1 MNPREIIG
9 SSKRWLVRQEVL
21 YLSLLAMLIGVLSG
35 YAALLLRFGIEWVA
49 MLWTGEIAWDRALD
63 TIPWYIF
70 LLAPTS
76 AGLIVG
82 MINGN
87 LLKGNEIRGVAGVL
101 ADLVERGGRINRKQ
115 MITES
120 VGTAV
125 SIGGGASLGREG
137 PTVALGAVIASEVGH
152 RLGLNEHQVR
162 TLIGCGVAA
171 GIAASFNTP
180 IAGVLFAL
188 EVILADYAVATF
200 SPIVISSVIAT
211 VISRS
216 ELGNF
221 PAFLI
226 PEYHLVSTWEIGV
239 YVAIGLACGLIA
251 AALIALMGRL
261 RMILVR
267 IVPDRRFRPMLAG
280 FLIGL
285 IGLAVPYVMSIGYGT
300 VGNILLER
308 VDPVLFGVGFPLG
321 AFLAIVL
328 VGKLLATALSF
339 SAGFPGGLLGPAI
352 FLGAVVGAL
361 FGDIVHSFAPSFTES
376 YGAYALVACGAL
388 TAAALQAPIT
398 IMLMVFELSADYR
411 IMLPLMAA
419 CIVATLIKRA
429 FGHESVFTEA
439 LEERG
444 IETGWGLEQSWM
456 RAVKVSRIQWRPIP
470 SIPAHTKLVDLKRI
484 YVDSGK
490 GCVQVV
496 DPQDE
501 MIGLITF
508 TDLQPWLLDA
518 SMDHAVVAAEVC
530 NHNVHTISE
539 NDSLLNAIAT
549 FDREV
554 FEQLPVTD
562 ADNPR
567 LVLGVLSRQA
577 VFAAYHKLIVKHGE
591 QGEQD
596 SESIKAQGRNN
607 R

>member
-1 MNPREIIG
+1 MQPKQQFAAA
-9 SSKRWLVRQEVL
+9 KRWLMQQEML
-21 YLSLLAMLIGVLSG
+21 YLSLLAILIGVLSG
-35 YAALLLRFGIEWVA
+35 YAALVLRFGIESMS

-70 LLAPTS
+70 LLAPTT
-76 AGLIVG
+76 AGIIVGLINNHL
-82 MINGN
+82 MSST
-87 LLKGNEIRGVAGVL
+87 EMRGVAGVL
-101 ADLVERGGRINRKQ
+101 ADLVERGARINRKQ
-115 MITES
+115 LVTETLGS
-120 VGTAV
+120 AV
-125 SIGGGASLGREG
+125 SIGSGVSLGREG

-226 PEYHLVSTWEIGV
+226 PEYHLVSTWEIAI
-239 YVAIGLACGLIA
+239 YVLIGLACGLIA
-251 AALIALMGRL
+251 ATLIHLMGGIRTL
-261 RMILVR
+261 LVR
-267 IVPDRRFRPMLAG
+267 FIPDRRLRPVLAG
-280 FLIGL
+280 FCIGL
-285 IGLAVPYVMSIGYGT
+285 LGLAVPHVVSIGYGT
-300 VGNILLER
+300 LGEILLETIN
-308 VDPVLFGVGFPLG
+308 PQLFGIAFPLG
-321 AFLAIVL
+321 VFLAIVL
-328 VGKLLATALSF
+328 AGKLLTTAVSF
-339 SAGFPGGLLGPAI
+339 AAGFPGGLLGPAL

-361 FGDIVHSFAPSFTES
+361 FGSLVHDFAPAFTES

-398 IMLMVFELSADYR
+398 IMLMVFELSADYH

-419 CIVATLIKRA
+419 CIVATLVKRV
-429 FGHESVFTEA
+429 FGRESVFTEA
-439 LEERG
+439 LAERG
-444 IETGWGLEQSWM
+444 IETSWGLEQSWM
-456 RAVKVSRIQWRPIP
+456 RSVKVSRIQWRPIP
-470 SIPAHTKLVDLKRI
+470 SVQAHSKLVDLKQI
-484 YVDSGK
+484 YVDAGK

-496 DPQDE
+496 DEHDL
-501 MIGLITF
+501 MIGIITF

-518 SMDHAVVAAEVC
+518 SMDHVVVAAEIA
-530 NHNVHTISE
+530 NRNVHTISE
-539 NDSLLNAIAT
+539 DDNLLDAIAT

-554 FEQLPVTD
+554 YEQLIVTA
-562 ADNPR
+562 ADNSR

-577 VFAAYHKLIVKHGE
+577 VFSTYHKLIVKHGE
-591 QGEQD
+591 HGD
-596 SESIKAQGRNN
+596 N
-607 R
+607 

>member
-1 MNPREIIG
+1 METRHMI
-9 SSKRWLVRQEVL
+9 STSHRWLVRQEVL
-21 YLSLLAMLIGVLSG
+21 YLSLLAMLVGLLSG

-49 MLWTGEIAWDRALD
+49 TLWTGEIAWDRALD

-70 LLAPTS
+70 LLAPTV
-76 AGLIVG
+76 AGIIVGLINTHL
-82 MINGN
+82 MSANDM
-87 LLKGNEIRGVAGVL
+87 RGVAGVL

-115 MITES
+115 LVTETFGS
-120 VGTAV
+120 AV
-125 SIGGGASLGREG
+125 SIGSGASLGREG

-152 RLGLNEHQVR
+152 RLSLTEHQVR

-226 PEYHLVSTWEIGV
+226 PEYHLVSTWEIGI
-239 YVAIGLACGLIA
+239 YVGIGLACGLIA
-251 AALIALMGRL
+251 ASLIALMGRL
-261 RMILVR
+261 RFLLVR
-267 IVPDRRFRPMLAG
+267 FIPDRRLRPILAG
-280 FLIGL
+280 FCIGL
-285 IGLAVPYVMSIGYGT
+285 IGLVIPYAMSIGYGT

-308 VDPVLFGVGFPLG
+308 VDPVLLGVGFPLG
-321 AFLAIVL
+321 VFLAIVL
-328 VGKLLATALSF
+328 FGKLLATALSF
-339 SAGFPGGLLGPAI
+339 AAGFPGGLLGPAL
-352 FLGAVVGAL
+352 FLGAVVGAM
-361 FGDIVHSFAPSFTES
+361 FGDIVHGIAPSFTES

-419 CIVATLIKRA
+419 CIVATLVKRA
-429 FGHESVFTEA
+429 FGHQSVFTEA

-444 IETGWGLEQSWM
+444 IDTGGGLEKSWL
-456 RAVKVSRIQWRPIP
+456 RSVKVSRIQWRPIP
-470 SIPAHTKLVDLKRI
+470 AISESTPLVKLKRI
-484 YVDSGK
+484 YVNSGK

-496 DPQDE
+496 DENDD
-501 MIGLITF
+501 MIGIITF

-518 SMDHAVVAAEVC
+518 SMDHVAVASEVC
-530 NHNVHTISE
+530 NRKVITISE
-539 NDSLLNAIAT
+539 DDSLLDAVAT

-554 FEQLPVTD
+554 FEQLPVT
-562 ADNPR
+562 AAGNPKR
-567 LVLGVLSRQA
+567 VLGILSRQA
-577 VFAAYHKLIVKHGE
+577 VFSTYHKLIVKKGEHG
-591 QGEQD
+591 D
-596 SESIKAQGRNN
+596 A
-607 R
+607 